1 MKDSGRCVERMVDG
15 RTFLALAVLIAAS
28 TWGRV
33 AVPAAL
39 PPAVHAD
46 TETVTNVPFATA
58 LDAAGRLSFDL
69 VCRATPSNNVEV
81 AFGRD
86 SDGNGMLD
94 VGEEDC
100 TVGWDCG
107 AWFVRE
113 GADGEPLAAVPEQSP
128 TGDVRTLSWRLWVG
142 ADGTPSRLDARA
154 DGDAVFGALADAPP
168 AWLHSPSWNL
178 LRLTGRGI
186 DAPLGSF
193 SVAVTPDGTTFFV
206 R

>member
-1 MKDSGRCVERMVDG
+1 MKRHILSSI
-15 RTFLALAVLIAAS
+15 AVLIAAS

-46 TETVTNVPFATA
+46 METVTNVPFAVA

>member
-1 MKDSGRCVERMVDG
+1 MKIYVPM
-15 RTFLALAVLIAAS
+15 ALAVLIVVSA
-28 TWGRV
+28 WGRAV
-33 AVPAAL
+33 VPAAL

-58 LDAAGRLSFDL
+58 LDVAGRLSFGL
-69 VCRATPSNNVEV
+69 VCRATASNNVEV

-100 TVGWDCG
+100 IVGWDCG

-113 GADGEPLAAVPEQSP
+113 GADGEALTVVPDQSP
-128 TGDVRTLSWRLWVG
+128 TGDVRTLSWRLRVG
-142 ADGTPSRLDARA
+142 ADGTPSRLDART
-154 DGDAVFGALADAPP
+154 DGATVFGALADAPP

-178 LRLTGRGI
+178 LRLTGRGL
-186 DAPLGSF
+186 DASLESF
-193 SVAVTPDGTTFFV
+193 SVAVAPDGTTLFV

>member
-1 MKDSGRCVERMVDG
+1 MKRCVL
-15 RTFLALAVLIAAS
+15 FLLLSPICFSTS

-58 LDAAGRLSFDL
+58 LDVAGRLSFGL

-86 SDGNGMLD
+86 ADGNGMLD

-100 TVGWDCG
+100 IVGWDCG

-113 GADGEPLAAVPEQSP
+113 GADGEALTVVPDQSP
-128 TGDVRTLSWRLWVG
+128 TGDVRTLSWRLRVD
-142 ADGTPSRLDARA
+142 ADGAPSRLDARA
-154 DGDAVFGALADAPP
+154 DGDAVFGALAGAPP
-168 AWLHSPSWNL
+168 AWLHSPSWDVV
-178 LRLTGRGI
+178 RLTGRGI

-193 SVAVTPDGTTFFV
+193 SAAVTPDGATFFV

>member
-1 MKDSGRCVERMVDG
+1 MKRHILLSFAIC
-15 RTFLALAVLIAAS
+15 LAAS
-28 TWGRV
+28 AWGRA

-39 PPAVHAD
+39 PPTVHAD
-46 TETVTNVPFATA
+46 TEAVTNVPFTA
-58 LDAAGRLSFDL
+58 VLDVAGRLSFDL
-69 VCRATPSNNVEV
+69 VCHATPSNNVEV

-86 SDGNGMLD
+86 TDGNGMLD

-100 TVGWDCG
+100 IVGWDCG

-113 GADGEPLAAVPEQSP
+113 GADGEPLAAVPERPSDE
-128 TGDVRTLSWRLWVG
+128 GVRTLSWRLWVG
-142 ADGTPSRLDARA
+142 AGGVPSRLDARA

-186 DAPLGSF
+186 DAPLESF
-193 SVAVTPDGTTFFV
+193 SVAVTPDGTMFFV

>member
-1 MKDSGRCVERMVDG
+1 MKIYVPM
-15 RTFLALAVLIAAS
+15 ALAVLIVVSA
-28 TWGRV
+28 WGR
-33 AVPAAL
+33 AVVSAAL

-58 LDAAGRLSFDL
+58 LDVAGRLSFGL

-100 TVGWDCG
+100 IVGWDCG

-113 GADGEPLAAVPEQSP
+113 GSDGEALTVVPDQSP
-128 TGDVRTLSWRLWVG
+128 TGDVRTLSWRLRVG
-142 ADGTPSRLDARA
+142 ADGTPSRLDART
-154 DGDAVFGALADAPP
+154 DGATVFGTLADVPP

-178 LRLTGRGI
+178 LRLTGRGL
-186 DAPLGSF
+186 DASPESF
-193 SVAVTPDGTTFFV
+193 SVAVAPDGTTLFV

>member
-1 MKDSGRCVERMVDG
+1 MKRHILSSI
-15 RTFLALAVLIAAS
+15 AVLIAAS
-28 TWGRV
+28 AWGRA

-46 TETVTNVPFATA
+46 TETVTNVPFAVA

-86 SDGNGMLD
+86 ADGNGRLD

>member
-1 MKDSGRCVERMVDG
+1 MKIYVPM
-15 RTFLALAVLIAAS
+15 ALAVLIVVSA
-28 TWGRV
+28 WGRAV
-33 AVPAAL
+33 VPAAL

-86 SDGNGMLD
+86 ADGNGRLD

-100 TVGWDCG
+100 IVGWDCG

-113 GADGEPLAAVPEQSP
+113 GADGEALTAVPERP
-128 TGDVRTLSWRLWVG
+128 PADGVRTLAWRLLVD
-142 ADGTPSRLDARA
+142 ADGASSRLDARA

-178 LRLTGRGI
+178 LRITGRGL
-186 DAPLGSF
+186 DASPESF
-193 SVAVTPDGTTFFV
+193 SVTVVPDGTTLFV

>member
-1 MKDSGRCVERMVDG
+1 MKIYVPM
-15 RTFLALAVLIAAS
+15 ALAVLIVVSA
-28 TWGRV
+28 WGRAV
-33 AVPAAL
+33 VPAAL

-58 LDAAGRLSFDL
+58 LDVAGRLSFGL

-128 TGDVRTLSWRLWVG
+128 TGDVRTLAWRLWVG

>member
-1 MKDSGRCVERMVDG
+1 MKIYVPMV
-15 RTFLALAVLIAAS
+15 LAVLIVVSA
-28 TWGRV
+28 WGRAV
-33 AVPAAL
+33 VPAEL

-58 LDAAGRLSFDL
+58 LDVAGCLSFGL

-100 TVGWDCG
+100 IVGWDCG

-113 GADGEPLAAVPEQSP
+113 GADGEALTVVPGKCDELLTVQEMAGFQMILCKCCDTCAQYLAAP
-128 TGDVRTLSWRLWVG
+128 
-142 ADGTPSRLDARA
+142 AN
-154 DGDAVFGALADAPP
+154 APY
-168 AWLHSPSWNL
+168 W
-178 LRLTGRGI
+178 
-186 DAPLGSF
+186 
-193 SVAVTPDGTTFFV
+193 TT

>member
-1 MKDSGRCVERMVDG
+1 MKGCVPMALVVC
-15 RTFLALAVLIAAS
+15 LAAP

-33 AVPAAL
+33 AVSAAL

-46 TETVTNVPFATA
+46 TETVTNIPFATA
-58 LDAAGRLSFDL
+58 LDVAGCLSFDL
-69 VCRATPSNNVEV
+69 VCHATPSNNVEG

-86 SDGNGMLD
+86 TDGNGTLD

-113 GADGEPLAAVPEQSP
+113 GVGGEPLAAVPERPSDD
-128 TGDVRTLSWRLWVG
+128 GVRTLAWRLRVG
-142 ADGTPSRLDARA
+142 VDGTPSRLDVRA
-154 DGDAVFGALADAPP
+154 DGDAVFGILADAPP
-168 AWLHSPSWNL
+168 AWLHSPSWDL

-186 DAPLGSF
+186 DAPLESF
-193 SVAVTPDGTTFFV
+193 SVTVAPDGTAFFV

>member
-1 MKDSGRCVERMVDG
+1 MKRHILLSFAIC
-15 RTFLALAVLIAAS
+15 LAAS
-28 TWGRV
+28 AWGRV
-33 AVPAAL
+33 VVPAAL

-46 TETVTNVPFATA
+46 TEAVTNVPFTAA
-58 LDAAGRLSFDL
+58 LDTAGCLSFDL
-69 VCRATPSNNVEV
+69 VCHATPSNNVEV

-86 SDGNGMLD
+86 TDGNGMLD
-94 VGEEDC
+94 VGEEAC

-107 AWFVRE
+107 AWFVRK

-142 ADGTPSRLDARA
+142 ADGVPFRLDARA

-186 DAPLGSF
+186 DASHGFF
-193 SVAVTPDGTTFFV
+193 SVAVTPDGTMFFV

>member
-1 MKDSGRCVERMVDG
+1 MKRHILSSI
-15 RTFLALAVLIAAS
+15 AVLIAAS
-28 TWGRV
+28 AWGRA

-46 TETVTNVPFATA
+46 TETVTNVPFAVA

-86 SDGNGMLD
+86 ADGNGRLD

-100 TVGWDCG
+100 IVGWDCG

-113 GADGEPLAAVPEQSP
+113 
-128 TGDVRTLSWRLWVG
+128 LSLI
-142 ADGTPSRLDARA
+142 
-154 DGDAVFGALADAPP
+154 
-168 AWLHSPSWNL
+168 H
-178 LRLTGRGI
+178 I
-186 DAPLGSF
+186 
-193 SVAVTPDGTTFFV
+193 
-206 R
+206 

>member
-1 MKDSGRCVERMVDG
+1 MKRHILSSI
-15 RTFLALAVLIAAS
+15 AVLIAAS
-28 TWGRV
+28 AWGRA

-39 PPAVHAD
+39 PPAGHAH
-46 TETVTNVPFATA
+46 TAKVTNVPFAGA
-58 LDAAGRLSFDL
+58 HVVGGGVAVGL

-86 SDGNGMLD
+86 SDGNGRLD
-94 VGEEDC
+94 VGEEGC
-100 TVGWDCG
+100 LVGWDCG

-113 GADGEPLAAVPEQSP
+113 GADREALTAVPERP
-128 TGDVRTLSWRLWVG
+128 PADGVRTLAWRLRVD
-142 ADGTPSRLDARA
+142 ADGAPSRLDARA

-168 AWLHSPSWNL
+168 AWLHSPSWDVV
-178 LRLTGRGI
+178 RLTGRGI

>member
-1 MKDSGRCVERMVDG
+1 MKIYVPM
-15 RTFLALAVLIAAS
+15 ALAVLIVVSA
-28 TWGRV
+28 WGRAV
-33 AVPAAL
+33 VPAAL

-58 LDAAGRLSFDL
+58 LDVAGRLSFGL

-86 SDGNGMLD
+86 ADGNGMLD

-100 TVGWDCG
+100 IVGWDCG

-113 GADGEPLAAVPEQSP
+113 GADREALTAVPERP
-128 TGDVRTLSWRLWVG
+128 PADGVRTLAWRLRVD
-142 ADGTPSRLDARA
+142 ADGAPSRLDARA

-168 AWLHSPSWNL
+168 AWLHSPSWDVV
-178 LRLTGRGI
+178 RLTGRGL
-186 DAPLGSF
+186 DASPESF
-193 SVAVTPDGTTFFV
+193 SVTVAPDGTTLFV

>member
-1 MKDSGRCVERMVDG
+1 MNVRVMSFVIC
-15 RTFLALAVLIAAS
+15 LAAS
-28 TWGRV
+28 AWGRV

-46 TETVTNVPFATA
+46 METVTNVPFAAA
-58 LDAAGRLSFDL
+58 LEVAGRLSFGL
-69 VCRATPSNNVEV
+69 VCRATPSNDVEV

-86 SDGNGMLD
+86 SDGNGRLD

-100 TVGWDCG
+100 IVGWDCG

-113 GADGEPLAAVPEQSP
+113 GADGEALTAVPEQSP
-128 TGDVRTLSWRLWVG
+128 IGDVRTLAWRLWLG
-142 ADGTPSRLDARA
+142 ADGTPSRLDART
-154 DGDAVFGALADAPP
+154 DGDAVFDALADAPP

-186 DAPLGSF
+186 NAPFESF
-193 SVAVTPDGTTFFV
+193 SIAVAPDGTMFFV

>member
-1 MKDSGRCVERMVDG
+1 MNDCVPM
-15 RTFLALAVLIAAS
+15 ALAVLIAVSA
-28 TWGRV
+28 WGRA

-46 TETVTNVPFATA
+46 TEAVTNVPFATA
-58 LDAAGRLSFDL
+58 LDVAGRLSFDL

-86 SDGNGMLD
+86 ADGNGRLD
-94 VGEEDC
+94 VGEEGC
-100 TVGWDCG
+100 LVGWDCG

-113 GADGEPLAAVPEQSP
+113 GTDGEPLTAVLEQSP
-128 TGDVRTLSWRLWVG
+128 AGDVRTLSWRLRID
-142 ADGTPSRLDARA
+142 ADGVPSRLDARA
-154 DGDAVFGALADAPP
+154 DGVAVFGALADAPP

-186 DAPLGSF
+186 DAPLESI
-193 SVAVTPDGTTFFV
+193 SVAVTPDGTVFFV

>member
-1 MKDSGRCVERMVDG
+1 MKIYVPM
-15 RTFLALAVLIAAS
+15 ALAVLIVVSA
-28 TWGRV
+28 WGRAV
-33 AVPAAL
+33 VPAAL

-58 LDAAGRLSFDL
+58 LDVAGRLSFGL

-100 TVGWDCG
+100 LVGWDCG

-113 GADGEPLAAVPEQSP
+113 GADGEALTVVPDQSP
-128 TGDVRTLSWRLWVG
+128 TGDVRTLSWRLRVG
-142 ADGTPSRLDARA
+142 ADGTPSRLDART
-154 DGDAVFGALADAPP
+154 DGATVFGTLADAPP
-168 AWLHSPSWNL
+168 AWLHSPSWDVV
-178 LRLTGRGI
+178 RLTGRGI
-186 DAPLGSF
+186 DVPLGSF

>member
-1 MKDSGRCVERMVDG
+1 MKGYVPMVLV
-15 RTFLALAVLIAAS
+15 TLIAAS
-28 TWGRV
+28 AWGRA

-46 TETVTNVPFATA
+46 TETVTNVPFAVA
-58 LDAAGRLSFDL
+58 LDVAGCLSFDL
-69 VCRATPSNNVEV
+69 VCHATPSNNVEV

-86 SDGNGMLD
+86 TDGNGMLD

-100 TVGWDCG
+100 IVGWDCG

-128 TGDVRTLSWRLWVG
+128 TGDVRMFSWRLWVG

-154 DGDAVFGALADAPP
+154 DGDAVFGTLADAPP

-186 DAPLGSF
+186 DAPLESF
-193 SVAVTPDGTTFFV
+193 SVAVTPDGTMFFV